1 MLPAGVML
9 LLIMFNDTK
18 YSLPKVSAM
27 AFCILAGVAEFFVL
41 DGNPWAFLIVVL
53 SPLPYFV
60 AMRQER
66 LHSPLFLFTIFM
78 LTIGSAYLFADDI
91 RRPLANLGLAGMVSI
106 FGGLFVWLTVARRRT
121 TGKAPFIGDT
131 LVGMTGEVWVAI
143 EPFSYG
149 SVRIEGE
156 LWQARSKDAPSR
168 YTGPRDQAGWDH
180 GNRQKSGKSTRQK
193 ELRFP
198 MPFEQHKEKNYS
210 KDAQSIYQAALKATE
225 KLDGKIISSTP
236 EQYRFTARFPKVVL
250 GKTLGDRI
258 ELSCAVRSEGDGGDR
273 GHMVYCLSRECPWFA
288 TQPVAL
294 CINFA
299 LALTQEETLR

>member
-1 MLPAGVML
+1 MEFIINPKVAYLLIFTGVML

-156 LWQARSKDAPSR
+156 LWQARSK
-168 YTGPRDQAGWDH
+168 
-180 GNRQKSGKSTRQK
+180 
-193 ELRFP
+193 
-198 MPFEQHKEKNYS
+198 
-210 KDAQSIYQAALKATE
+210 
-225 KLDGKIISSTP
+225 
-236 EQYRFTARFPKVVL
+236 
-250 GKTLGDRI
+250 
-258 ELSCAVRSEGDGGDR
+258 
-273 GHMVYCLSRECPWFA
+273 
-288 TQPVAL
+288 
-294 CINFA
+294 
-299 LALTQEETLR
+299 ETLPAGTLVRVIRQDGITVTVKKVENLPGKKN

>member
-1 MLPAGVML
+1 MEFIINPKVAYLLIFTGVML

-91 RRPLANLGLAGMVSI
+91 RRPLAKLGLAGMVSI

-156 LWQARSKDAPSR
+156 LWQARSK
-168 YTGPRDQAGWDH
+168 
-180 GNRQKSGKSTRQK
+180 
-193 ELRFP
+193 
-198 MPFEQHKEKNYS
+198 
-210 KDAQSIYQAALKATE
+210 
-225 KLDGKIISSTP
+225 
-236 EQYRFTARFPKVVL
+236 
-250 GKTLGDRI
+250 
-258 ELSCAVRSEGDGGDR
+258 
-273 GHMVYCLSRECPWFA
+273 
-288 TQPVAL
+288 
-294 CINFA
+294 
-299 LALTQEETLR
+299 ETLPAGTLVRVIRQDGITVTVKKVENLPGKKN